1 MTISARKATLWLL
14 LGLLFALALGA
25 ATAQAN
31 RQLLTDEV
39 LITTEDPQFLAP
51 PPEGQI
57 EGACGIAVSPL
68 NGDLYVSDYYHHL
81 VDVFSSGGGY
91 KSQFSAGIS
100 PEGPCQLAFDSTGA
114 LYANLWHES
123 VMRLKPTKLV
133 FDEGNSTGVAVDS
146 ADNVYVNDRTQIA
159 VYESTGGAPI
169 QEIGA
174 GNLQDA
180 YGLAVFAGRVYVAD
194 AATETV
200 KVFEP
205 AVSLS
210 VPQATI
216 SPPGGFSSLVDA
228 TVAIDP
234 TNGHLIV
241 VDNLQPGFEHPK
253 GAIVEFAS
261 NGAFL
266 GQLKA
271 TVVHGEPSGV
281 AIDAAGNLLVTSG
294 NSEGANAFEFGPYT
308 ESGPEGVEAPSE
320 EPASS
325 SAGESGA
332 AATAAVAPAIVAA
345 TVTSGAQPRSA
356 ARAAARRRAARKRAR
371 IRARR
376 RAHRLAAQQR

>member
-1 MTISARKATLWLL
+1 MRVFAKRGCLL
-14 LGLLFALALGA
+14 LLCGLLFALALGVSA
-25 ATAQAN
+25 AQAN

-68 NGDLYVSDYYHHL
+68 NGDLYVSDYYHHM
-81 VDVFSSGGGY
+81 VDVFSSGGTY
-91 KSQFSAGIS
+91 KSQLSAGIS

-133 FDEGNSTGVAVDS
+133 FDEANSTGVAVDAS
-146 ADNVYVNDRTQIA
+146 GKVYVNDRTHIA

-169 QEIGA
+169 QEIGV

-194 AATETV
+194 AATKTV

-210 VPQATI
+210 TPQATI
-216 SPPGGFSSLVDA
+216 GPPGGFNSLLDA

-241 VDNLQPGFEHPK
+241 IDNLQPGYEHPK
-253 GAIVEFAS
+253 GAIVEFGS

-271 TVVHGEPSGV
+271 TVIHGEPSGV
-281 AIDAAGNLLVTSG
+281 AIDAAGNLYVTSG
-294 NSEGANAFEFGPYT
+294 NSEGANAFGFGPYS
-308 ESGPEGVEAPSE
+308 ESGPEGVEAAADVPTAP
-320 EPASS
+320 PALLDMG
-325 SAGESGA
+325 SAH
-332 AATAAVAPAIVAA
+332 TAVAISPPTASPA
-345 TVTSGAQPRSA
+345 A
-356 ARAAARRRAARKRAR
+356 ARAANRAARRRTRMRERRKAKH
-371 IRARR
+371 R
-376 RAHRLAAQQR
+376 RAHRQVSRRVSN